1 MRTVHEVSELS
12 GVSIRTLHHY
22 DAVGLLKPTCVTQ
35 AGYRLYAEMAL
46 ERLPTLLF
54 VRALQLPLEEIR
66 TILDDPGFDQKEA
79 LRQQIRL
86 LELQK
91 ERIGRLI
98 SYAQKQME
106 EGDTDMDFDTF
117 DREELDRYKEEVKQ
131 RWGGTEAY
139 RESQEKAAAGVQP
152 DAEGLMAIFRELGAM
167 KDRQPEDRSVQEKV
181 KELQDHISQHFYTC
195 TKEILKGLG
204 EMYAEDERFRR
215 NIDKAG
221 GEGTAVFVRDAIRIY
236 CSRN

>member
-1 MRTVHEVSELS
+1 MLTVHEVSRLA
-12 GVSIRTLHHY
+12 GVSVRTLHHY

-35 AGYRLYAEMAL
+35 AGYRLYDDAAIK
-46 ERLPTLLF
+46 RLQTILF
-54 VRALQLPLEEIR
+54 FRELQFSLKEIR

-152 DAEGLMAIFRELGAM
+152 
-167 KDRQPEDRSVQEKV
+167 SVQEKV

-215 NIDKAG
+215 NIDAAG

>member
-1 MRTVHEVSELS
+1 MLTVHEVSRLA
-12 GVSIRTLHHY
+12 GVSVRTLHHY

-35 AGYRLYAEMAL
+35 AGYRLYDDAAIK
-46 ERLPTLLF
+46 RLQTILF
-54 VRALQLPLEEIR
+54 FRELQFSLKEIR

-139 RESQEKAAAGVQP
+139 RESEEKAAAGVQP
-152 DAEGLMAIFRELGAM
+152 DAEGLLAIFRELGAM
-167 KDRQPEDRSVQEKV
+167 KTSQPEDPSVQAKV
-181 KELQDHISQHFYTC
+181 AELQDHISQHFYTC

-215 NIDKAG
+215 NIDKTG

>member
-1 MRTVHEVSELS
+1 MLTVHEVSRLA
-12 GVSIRTLHHY
+12 GVSVRTLHHY
-22 DAVGLLKPTCVTQ
+22 DAVGLLKPTCVTK
-35 AGYRLYAEMAL
+35 AGYRLYDDAAIK
-46 ERLPTLLF
+46 RLQTILF
-54 VRALQLPLEEIR
+54 FRELQFSLKEIR

-98 SYAQKQME
+98 RYAQEQME
-106 EGDTDMDFDTF
+106 GGTIDMDLSKFDSK
-117 DREELDRYKEEVKQ
+117 ELDQYKEEVKQ

-167 KDRQPEDRSVQEKV
+167 KTRQPEDPSVQAKV
-181 KELQDHISQHFYTC
+181 AELQDHISQHFYTC

>member
-35 AGYRLYAEMAL
+35 AGYRLYDDMAL
-46 ERLPTLLF
+46 ERLQTILF
-54 VRALQLPLEEIR
+54 FRELQFSLKEIR

-106 EGDTDMDFDTF
+106 ERDTDMDFDTF

-139 RESQEKAAAGVQP
+139 RES
-152 DAEGLMAIFRELGAM
+152 DAEGLMAVFRDLGAM
-167 KDRQPEDRSVQEKV
+167 KTSQPEDPSVQAKV
-181 KELQDHISQHFYTC
+181 AELQDHISQHFYTC

-204 EMYAEDERFRR
+204 EMYAEDGRFRR
-215 NIDKAG
+215 NIDAAG

>member
-1 MRTVHEVSELS
+1 MLTVHEVSRLA
-12 GVSIRTLHHY
+12 GVSVRTLHHY

-35 AGYRLYAEMAL
+35 AGYRLYDDAAIK
-46 ERLPTLLF
+46 RLQTILF
-54 VRALQLPLEEIR
+54 FRELQFSLKEIR

-152 DAEGLMAIFRELGAM
+152 DAERLMAIFRELGAM
-167 KDRQPEDRSVQEKV
+167 KTSQPEDPSVQAKV
-181 KELQDHISQHFYTC
+181 AELQDHISQHFYTC
-195 TKEILKGLG
+195 TKEILKSLG

>member
-1 MRTVHEVSELS
+1 LQFS
-12 GVSIRTLHHY
+12 
-22 DAVGLLKPTCVTQ
+22 LK
-35 AGYRLYAEMAL
+35 
-46 ERLPTLLF
+46 
-54 VRALQLPLEEIR
+54 EIR

-139 RESQEKAAAGVQP
+139 RESEGKAASGVQP

-167 KDRQPEDRSVQEKV
+167 KTSQPEDRSVQEKV

-204 EMYAEDERFRR
+204 EMYAEDERFRL

>member
-1 MRTVHEVSELS
+1 MLTVHEVSRLA
-12 GVSIRTLHHY
+12 GVSVRTLHHY

-35 AGYRLYAEMAL
+35 AGYRLYDDAAIK
-46 ERLPTLLF
+46 RLQTILF
-54 VRALQLPLEEIR
+54 FRELQFSLKEIR

-139 RESQEKAAAGVQP
+139 RESQEKAAASVQP
-152 DAEGLMAIFRELGAM
+152 DVEGLMAIFRELGAM
-167 KDRQPEDRSVQEKV
+167 KTCQPEDPSVQEKV
-181 KELQDHISQHFYTC
+181 VELQNHISQHFYTC
-195 TKEILKGLG
+195 TKDILKGLG
-204 EMYAEDERFRR
+204 EMYAEDGRFRR
-215 NIDKAG
+215 NIDAAG
-221 GEGTAVFVRDAIRIY
+221 GEGTAMFAREAIRIY
-236 CSRN
+236 CSN

>member
-1 MRTVHEVSELS
+1 MLTVHEVSELA
-12 GVSIRTLHHY
+12 GVSVRTLHHY

-35 AGYRLYAEMAL
+35 AGYRLYDDAAIK
-46 ERLPTLLF
+46 RLQTILF
-54 VRALQLPLEEIR
+54 FRELQFSLKEIR

-106 EGDTDMDFDTF
+106 EEDTDMDFDTF

-139 RESQEKAAAGVQP
+139 RESEEKAAAALSPHRHITDILPGSRTLASAGRP
-152 DAEGLMAIFRELGAM
+152 HRNGAASG
-167 KDRQPEDRSVQEKV
+167 R
-181 KELQDHISQHFYTC
+181 
-195 TKEILKGLG
+195 
-204 EMYAEDERFRR
+204 
-215 NIDKAG
+215 
-221 GEGTAVFVRDAIRIY
+221 
-236 CSRN
+236 

>member
-1 MRTVHEVSELS
+1 MLTVHEVSRLA
-12 GVSIRTLHHY
+12 GVSVRTLHHY

-35 AGYRLYAEMAL
+35 AGYRLYDDAAIK
-46 ERLPTLLF
+46 RLQTILF
-54 VRALQLPLEEIR
+54 FRELQFSLKEIR

-152 DAEGLMAIFRELGAM
+152 DAEGLMAICRELGAM

-181 KELQDHISQHFYTC
+181 KELQDH
-195 TKEILKGLG
+195 

-215 NIDKAG
+215 NIDAAG

>member
-1 MRTVHEVSELS
+1 MLTVHEVSRLA
-12 GVSIRTLHHY
+12 GVSVRTLHHY

-35 AGYRLYAEMAL
+35 AGYRLYDDMAL
-46 ERLPTLLF
+46 ERLQMILF
-54 VRALQLPLEEIR
+54 FRELQFPLKEIR

-152 DAEGLMAIFRELGAM
+152 DAEGLMTIFRDLGAM
-167 KDRQPEDRSVQEKV
+167 KTSQPEDPSAQAKV
-181 KELQDHISQHFYTC
+181 AELQDHISQHFYTC

>member
-35 AGYRLYAEMAL
+35 AGYRLYDDMAL
-46 ERLPTLLF
+46 ERLQTILF
-54 VRALQLPLEEIR
+54 FRELQFSLKEIR

-139 RESQEKAAAGVQP
+139 RESQEKAAAGVQQ

>member
-35 AGYRLYAEMAL
+35 AGYRLYDDMAL
-46 ERLPTLLF
+46 ERLQMILF
-54 VRALQLPLEEIR
+54 FRELQFPLKDIR
-66 TILDDPGFDQKEA
+66 TILDDPGFDRQEA
-79 LRQQIRL
+79 LRDQIRL

-98 SYAQKQME
+98 RYAQEQME
-106 EGDTDMDFDTF
+106 GGTIDMDLTKFDS
-117 DREELDRYKEEVKQ
+117 RELDQYKEEVKQ

-152 DAEGLMAIFRELGAM
+152 DAEGLMAIFRELGAL
-167 KDRQPEDRSVQEKV
+167 KDRKPEDPAVQAKV
-181 KELQDHISQHFYTC
+181 KELQQHISQHFYTC

-204 EMYAEDERFRR
+204 EMYAEDGRFRR
-215 NIDKAG
+215 NIDAAG
-221 GEGTAVFVRDAIRIY
+221 GEGTAMFAREAIRIY
-236 CSRN
+236 CCKK

>member
-1 MRTVHEVSELS
+1 MLTVHEVGRLA
-12 GVSIRTLHHY
+12 GVSVRTLHHY

-35 AGYRLYAEMAL
+35 AGYRLYDDAAIK
-46 ERLPTLLF
+46 RLQTILF
-54 VRALQLPLEEIR
+54 FRELQFSLKEIR

-139 RESQEKAAAGVQP
+139 RESQEKAAAGVMP
-152 DAEGLMAIFRELGAM
+152 DAEGLMAIFRDLGAL
-167 KDRQPEDRSVQEKV
+167 KDRKPEDPAVQAKV

-204 EMYAEDERFRR
+204 EMYAEDERFRL

>member
-35 AGYRLYAEMAL
+35 AGYRLYDDMAL
-46 ERLPTLLF
+46 ERLQTILF
-54 VRALQLPLEEIR
+54 FRELQFSLKEIR

-106 EGDTDMDFDTF
+106 ERDTDMDFDTF

-139 RESQEKAAAGVQP
+139 RESEEKAATGVQP
-152 DAEGLMAIFRELGAM
+152 DAEGLMAVFRDLGAM
-167 KDRQPEDRSVQEKV
+167 KTSQPEDPSVQAKV
-181 KELQDHISQHFYTC
+181 AELQDHISQHFYTC

-204 EMYAEDERFRR
+204 EMYAEDGRFRR
-215 NIDKAG
+215 NIDAAG